1 MTISLQ
7 RSFFESNQSHL
18 RTIASSPAVQCLSP
32 SNSVRKAGLIL
43 NHSKYDLLVWFGSKL
58 PQNKADW
65 VVIPSRAN
73 ADIPL
78 FFTGE
83 IHGHWLG
90 HDSRTAQI
98 YEFYAD

>member
-1 MTISLQ
+1 
-7 RSFFESNQSHL
+7 
-18 RTIASSPAVQCLSP
+18 
-32 SNSVRKAGLIL
+32 
-43 NHSKYDLLVWFGSKL
+43 VWFGSKL

-90 HDSRTAQI
+90 DDSRTAQI